1 MFDKIINF
9 LWVTNHLEKYPK
21 NTNFTANEIQ
31 SFFIH
36 KENSLT
42 LKIILPGWGDGFSW
56 VTKVLVKRLSRKGFS
71 CLAYSLPRTILPH
84 NPNLALGIF
93 NIVKESIKKDIT
105 NIKSQ
110 YNFKKIDI
118 IAPSLGVVIACLIA
132 NGNKDIT
139 NTFFI
144 VPGGCLASSLWD
156 GVRTQRLKQIYE
168 TQGID
173 KEKLKKLWYSLAPQ
187 NNIGILSNKR
197 IFIAISKSDKVIPY
211 HFGKELADLAKKLYP
226 NNTLVQENSYLGH
239 YLTAIKYYLFDKELL
254 N

>member
-9 LWVTNHLEKYPK
+9 LWITNHFEKYPK
-21 NTNFTANEIQ
+21 NNNFTANEMQ
-31 SFFIH
+31 RFFIH

-56 VTKVLVKRLSRKGFS
+56 VTKVLVKRLSRRGFS

-84 NPNLALGIF
+84 DPNFAPGIF
-93 NIVKESIKKDIT
+93 SIVKESIKKDIT
-105 NIKSQ
+105 NIKSR

-118 IAPSLGVVIACLIA
+118 IAPSLGVVIACLVT
-132 NGNKDIT
+132 NDNNDIT

-168 TQGID
+168 TQGMD
-173 KEKLKKLWYSLAPQ
+173 KEKLKKLWYSLAPK
-187 NNIGILSNKR
+187 NNVSILSSKR

-211 HFGKELADLAKKLYP
+211 SYGKEFAELLKKLYP
-226 NNTLVQENSYLGH
+226 DTLIKENLHLGH
-239 YLTAIKYYLFDKELL
+239 YLTTVKYYLLGKELL
-254 N
+254 K